1 MDSDSTGSAGSKV
14 QSESSDARQPDDTY
28 DPRATAWLKPRQVS
42 AMRSAT
48 VANSATYLAA
58 RNDALLALLYD
69 TGLRVGE
76 LVQVDVEMLDF
87 DDGVLM
93 LPAVVQKDYPNDN
106 SPVYTEIALADDT
119 LRVVQTYLAGRW
131 KDVEALFP
139 SRSADRITTQGV
151 RNIVKQAA
159 VDAGIRP
166 YTTNG
171 RGDPEDVTPHTL
183 RHSVAYRMLN
193 REDGNTLYDVTK
205 RLRHATILTTERV
218 YSHFD
223 RV

>member
-1 MDSDSTGSAGSKV
+1 MSGETGDSADPNV
-14 QSESSDARQPDDTY
+14 QPDEY
-28 DPRATAWLKPRQVS
+28 DPQAAAWLKPEQVDR
-42 AMRSAT
+42 MRSAT

-58 RNDALLALLYD
+58 RNNAIIATLYD

-76 LVQVDVEMLDF
+76 LVKLNTEMLDL
-87 DDGVLM
+87 DEGVIM
-93 LPAVVQKDYPNDN
+93 LPVHIQKDYPNDN
-106 SPVYTEIALADDT
+106 SPVYTEIELAPDT
-119 LRVVQTYLAGRW
+119 VRVLQTYLAGRW
-131 KDVEALFP
+131 KDTDAVFP
-139 SRSADRITTQGV
+139 SRSSDRITTHAV
-151 RNIVKQAA
+151 RRMVKKSA
-159 VDAGIRP
+159 VDAEIRP

-171 RGDPEDVTPHTL
+171 RDNPENVTPHTL

-193 REDGNTLYDVTK
+193 KEEGNTLYDVTK

>member
-1 MDSDSTGSAGSKV
+1 MSEEAAESADTNVQTESAGS
-14 QSESSDARQPDDTY
+14 EEY
-28 DPRATAWLKPRQVS
+28 DPRAAAWVKPEQVEQV
-42 AMRSAT
+42 RSAT

-58 RNDALLALLYD
+58 RNDAIIATLYD

-76 LVQVDVEMLDF
+76 LVQLDVDHLDL
-87 DDGVLM
+87 DEQVIM
-93 LPAVVQKDYPNDN
+93 LPAEIQKDYPNDN
-106 SPVYTEIALADDT
+106 SPVYTEILLADET
-119 LRVVQTYLAGRW
+119 TRVLRTYLAGRW
-131 KDVEALFP
+131 KDSVAVFP
-139 SRSADRITTQGV
+139 SRSSDRITTHAV
-151 RNIVKQAA
+151 RRMVKQAA

-166 YTTNG
+166 YTTGG
-171 RGDPEDVTPHTL
+171 RGDAEDVTPHTL

>member
-1 MDSDSTGSAGSKV
+1 MVSESPDIAGSKV
-14 QSESSDARQPDDTY
+14 HRESDEY
-28 DPRATAWLKPRQVS
+28 DPRATAWLKPRQVEQ
-42 AMRSAT
+42 MRSAA

-58 RNDALLALLYD
+58 RNDAILALLYD

-76 LVQVDVEMLDF
+76 LVQLNVEMLDF
-87 DDGVLM
+87 ADGVLM
-93 LPAVVQKDYPNDN
+93 LPADIQKDYPNDN
-106 SPVYTEIALADDT
+106 SPVYTEIALADET
-119 LRVVQTYLAGRW
+119 TRVLQTYLAGRW
-131 KDVEALFP
+131 EDPAAVFP

-159 VDAGIRP
+159 VDAEVRP

-171 RGDPEDVTPHTL
+171 RGEPGDVTPHTL

>member
-1 MDSDSTGSAGSKV
+1 MDSDSTDSAGPKV
-14 QSESSDARQPDDTY
+14 QQENSGEY
-28 DPRATAWLKPRQVS
+28 DPRATAWLKPRQVEQ
-42 AMRSAT
+42 MRSAA

-58 RNDALLALLYD
+58 RNDAIITTLYD

-76 LVQVDVEMLDF
+76 LVQLDGEMLDF
-87 DDGVLM
+87 EDSVLM
-93 LPAVVQKDYPNDN
+93 LPAEVQKDYPNEN
-106 SPVYTEIALADDT
+106 SPVYTEIALADET
-119 LRVVQTYLAGRW
+119 VRVLQTYMAGRW
-131 KDVEALFP
+131 KDTDAVFP
-139 SRSADRITTQGV
+139 SRSANRITTQGV
-151 RNIVKQAA
+151 RGVVKQAA

-166 YTTNG
+166 YTTGG
-171 RGDPEDVTPHTL
+171 RGDPADVTPHTL